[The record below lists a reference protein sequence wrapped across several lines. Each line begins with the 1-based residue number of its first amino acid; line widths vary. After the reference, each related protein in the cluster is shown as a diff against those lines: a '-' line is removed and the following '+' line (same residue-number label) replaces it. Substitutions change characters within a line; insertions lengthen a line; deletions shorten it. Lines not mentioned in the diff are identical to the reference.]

1 MAGKPSPH
9 KIVLGYN
16 YQLTRYIGRMSKKS
30 GIQNSPGP
38 PGPWQQPFRSKTFT
52 CSPLSTP
59 PSQGL
64 CPPQTAHVSHLSPSA
79 RTRLRLEKLTI
90 NWPPGFRTLAA
101 SPERTTIRTEDPDEG
116 EGSISADESQGEEMR
131 GNGRVVMVFCRLL
144 RTIPT
149 IPPPYMKRMSN
160 SNWGERAIGSSA
172 SSCIQIEGFMNQE
185 SIHQIITTTCCWVLC
200 MDPT

>member
-1 MAGKPSPH
+1 MAGKPTPQ

-64 CPPQTAHVSHLSPSA
+64 CPPKRRTCPTCPRPHGPGCDWRSSRSIGHRASGLSRPHRNGRRSGPRI
-79 RTRLRLEKLTI
+79 RTRARDR
-90 NWPPGFRTLAA
+90 FQRTKAKA
-101 SPERTTIRTEDPDEG
+101 KRCG
-116 EGSISADESQGEEMR
+116 ETGE
-131 GNGRVVMVFCRLL
+131 
-144 RTIPT
+144 
-149 IPPPYMKRMSN
+149 
-160 SNWGERAIGSSA
+160 W
-172 SSCIQIEGFMNQE
+172 
-185 SIHQIITTTCCWVLC
+185 
-200 MDPT
+200 